1 VAEASALW
9 WCVDYM
15 PLPSLWPARKTP
27 AAAGSCPQCEGGGD
41 TEGTE
46 TRKLRRHAASV
57 DTSRRH
63 VDMQQSGMRVR
74 GLCELAECER
84 LQCECLEG
92 RCCRSPLFLA
102 VQMAIAAAR
111 GGPKDRREAPAEAAR
126 SAA

>member
-1 VAEASALW
+1 MAEASALW
-9 WCVDYM
+9 RRVGYV
-15 PLPSLWPARKTP
+15 PLPRLWPARETP
-27 AAAGSCPQCEGGGD
+27 AAAGSCPQCGGGGA

-46 TRKLRRHAASV
+46 TRKLRRHAGSV
-57 DTSRRH
+57 DTPRRH

-74 GLCELAECER
+74 GVCELAECER

-92 RCCRSPLFLA
+92 RCRRSPLFLA
-102 VQMAIAAAR
+102 VQMAIAAVR